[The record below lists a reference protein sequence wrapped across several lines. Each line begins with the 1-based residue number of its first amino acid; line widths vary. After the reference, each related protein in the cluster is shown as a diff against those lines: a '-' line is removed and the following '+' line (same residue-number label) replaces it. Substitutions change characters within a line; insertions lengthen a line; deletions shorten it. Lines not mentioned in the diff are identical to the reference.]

1 MSIGIRDQRRGG
13 RPLPDNVPQSIKRG
27 LKQWR
32 NNL

>member
-1 MSIGIRDQRRGG
+1 MTIGMRDQRRGG
-13 RPLPDNVPQSIKRG
+13 RPFPGNVPKSSERG

>member
-1 MSIGIRDQRRGG
+1 MTVGIRDQRRGG
-13 RPLPDNVPQSIKRG
+13 RPLPDDVPKSSERG